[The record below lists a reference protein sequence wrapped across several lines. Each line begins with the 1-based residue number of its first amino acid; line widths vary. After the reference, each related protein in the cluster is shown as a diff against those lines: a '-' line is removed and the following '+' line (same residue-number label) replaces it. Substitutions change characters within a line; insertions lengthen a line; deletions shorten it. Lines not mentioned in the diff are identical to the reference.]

1 MPIEELHKSKKKK
14 NFTILVLIALWVAV
28 IWIVTMIKIKNGG

>member
-14 NFTILVLIALWVAV
+14 NLTVLALIAAWVAIIWV
-28 IWIVTMIKIKNGG
+28 ITMIKVQHGG

>member
-14 NFTILVLIALWVAV
+14 NFTMLALIAAWIVV
-28 IWIVTMIKIKNGG
+28 IWIITMIKVQNGG

>member
-14 NFTILVLIALWVAV
+14 NLTILALIAIWVAV
-28 IWIVTMIKIKNGG
+28 IWIVTMIKVNSNG